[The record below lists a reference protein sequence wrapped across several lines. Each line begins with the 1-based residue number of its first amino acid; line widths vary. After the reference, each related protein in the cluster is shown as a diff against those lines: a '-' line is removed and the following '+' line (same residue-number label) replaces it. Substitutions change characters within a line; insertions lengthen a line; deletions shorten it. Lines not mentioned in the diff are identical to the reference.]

1 MSAVPQMMARK
12 ARFMKFPSIA
22 EKANPACIVFADVRH
37 LDCLAQVLVSPM

>member
-12 ARFMKFPSIA
+12 ARFMKFPSI
-22 EKANPACIVFADVRH
+22 KANPACIVFADVRH